1 MLGNEFFVAV
11 GCDETDDPRSRNE
24 YILTVEIMLIPK
36 QLVDVS
42 NIKTFHLG
50 LQYPEAVNGSTV
62 ALAIDRALREFLIR
76 PEDVHYFVHDSAPYM
91 ASAAGKLQ
99 TELGYRSLVHVPC

>member
-1 MLGNEFFVAV
+1 MLGNKFFVAV
-11 GCDETDDPRSRNE
+11 GCNETDDPRSRNE
-24 YILTVEIMLIPK
+24 CILTVEIMLIPK

-76 PEDVHYFVHDSAPYM
+76 PEDVHYFVHVSIPAVE
-91 ASAAGKLQ
+91 GRV
-99 TELGYRSLVHVPC
+99 G